1 MVTKRPRIV
10 IVGAGMAGLTA
21 AHRLRTV
28 AGDLID
34 LTVLEAGDRLGGR
47 ILSSCFAGDRIEMGA
62 TWIHG
67 IDGSPVHAIAADIG
81 ALSAAD
87 SVPYERMD
95 GFPVDPVTV
104 AEGGGVV
111 EPSVVDSVSLFYK
124 SLMDSAREGKVPV
137 TADNN
142 SVGSFLRSGK
152 GALAADGSGDW
163 TLDAVFAVSENT
175 ERTYTSADDLDDL
188 DLAAESEYKE
198 FGGDQITIAD
208 GYSRVI
214 EHLASAL
221 PEGSIRMNAK
231 VREIEWCRVD
241 GGEGPVRVH
250 VDGGGREGEE
260 VVVADHVIVTVSLG
274 VLKAGLRKD
283 ADAGSVMRFSPGL
296 PGFKRE
302 AIGRLGFGVVDKLFM
317 EMDGG
322 DEFPYLQLAF
332 KSEGHVE
339 KIPRWMR
346 RTASICPIYGGSR
359 VVLAWLAGEEAAEM
373 EELEDGD
380 VIGGVHATLEAFRVG
395 RRVLRV
401 RRSGWR
407 RNPLFLGSY
416 SYVALGSSGEDL
428 DLMAEPL
435 PRGGETTM
443 QLLFAGEAT
452 HRTHYSTTH
461 GAYFSGK
468 REANRLLQYYRCC
481 SGNNNNTSNGCC

>member
-1 MVTKRPRIV
+1 MVVKRPRIV

-34 LTVLEAGDRLGGR
+34 LSVLEAGERLGGR
-47 ILSSCFAGDRIEMGA
+47 ILSSHFAGDRIEMGA

-67 IDGSPVHAIAADIG
+67 IDGSPVHAIAAGIG
-81 ALSAAD
+81 ALSAD
-87 SVPYERMD
+87 PLDPYERMD
-95 GFPVDPVTV
+95 GFPNDPVTV

-111 EPSVVDSVSLFYK
+111 APSVVDSVSLFYK
-124 SLMDSAREGKVPV
+124 NLMDSAREGKVPV
-137 TADNN
+137 TAENG

-152 GALAADGSGDW
+152 GALTADGSGDW
-163 TLDAVFAVSENT
+163 TLDSVFAISENT
-175 ERTYTSADDLDDL
+175 ERTYTSADDLDTL

-198 FGGDQITIAD
+198 FGGDQITIAK

-214 EHLASAL
+214 EHLAGVL
-221 PEGSIRMNAK
+221 PEGSIRFNAK
-231 VREIEWCRVD
+231 VRDIEWCHVD
-241 GGEGPVRVH
+241 VGEGPVRVH
-250 VDGGGREGEE
+250 VDGGMEEEEE
-260 VVVADHVIVTVSLG
+260 VLVADHVIVTVSLG

-283 ADAGSVMRFSPGL
+283 ADPGSVMRFTPGL

-322 DEFPYLQLAF
+322 DGEEFPYLQLAF
-332 KSEGHVE
+332 KPAEGHVG

-359 VVLAWLAGEEAAEM
+359 VLLAWLAGEAAAEM
-373 EELEDGD
+373 EELEDDD
-380 VIGGVHATLEAFRVG
+380 VISGVNATLEAFHVSGGG
-395 RRVLRV
+395 RILRV
-401 RRSGWR
+401 RRSQWR
-407 RNPLFLGSY
+407 KNPLFLGSY
-416 SYVALGSSGEDL
+416 SYVAVGSSGDDL

-435 PRGGETTM
+435 PRGKNSSVL

-461 GAYFSGK
+461 GRTLAG
-468 REANRLLQYYRCC
+468 
-481 SGNNNNTSNGCC
+481 